1 MCIHPEG
8 MRDPHIHS
16 CARTSAVRSVYMS
29 NRHRLPSKAQ
39 WMIRQTN
46 FESNE
51 KEKFEQYQPVQRL

>member
-8 MRDPHIHS
+8 MRDRHIHT
-16 CARTSAVRSVYMS
+16 CAHHATMRDVYLS
-29 NRHRLPSKAQ
+29 NQHRLPSKAQ

-46 FESNE
+46 FESTE